1 MGLSS
6 SRTYRT
12 EKRRLS
18 WPQIIIIKKKYMK
31 QNKNWSLL
39 LRKPIVGKLCPVQD
53 LVLYIFLIR
62 QKEGKHLNRWWH
74 VLRKSLKSNSLNIK
88 LYNSLPVKN
97 RHIFHNYKHWTKNI
111 VNASTS
117 VTCVF
122 QKSIRMNTIRDY
134 QCH

>member
-1 MGLSS
+1 MAN
-6 SRTYRT
+6 Y
-12 EKRRLS
+12 
-18 WPQIIIIKKKYMK
+18 
-31 QNKNWSLL
+31 
-39 LRKPIVGKLCPVQD
+39 
-53 LVLYIFLIR
+53 VLYKIWFFIFFLIR

-134 QCH
+134 NAINVRELLSPSPELRNFLDIVFHTNWTPGSLISRCSSSV

>member
-18 WPQIIIIKKKYMK
+18 WPQIIIIKKNIW
-31 QNKNWSLL
+31 NKIKIEAFCYGTYCWQIMSCTRSVSL
-39 LRKPIVGKLCPVQD
+39 
-53 LVLYIFLIR
+53 YFFLIR

-117 VTCVF
+117 VTCEF